1 MEVRVV
7 SPQHILRQLVCE
19 IVDVDPQSLNCDLQE
34 VLVWV
39 LSEKDMFC
47 FSLVLV
53 CPWAWNQCIH
63 FAHIMHLMYNRGNAW
78 ECVCVYVSACVCVRV
93 CVWQTDGCCIFSFL
107 PQVFCQISNCFEWAR
122 QLQSM
127 GNVCSRNGLA
137 CGWKRGIGLTE
148 LVNCTVRSWN

>member
-53 CPWAWNQCIH
+53 CP
-63 FAHIMHLMYNRGNAW
+63 
-78 ECVCVYVSACVCVRV
+78 
-93 CVWQTDGCCIFSFL
+93 
-107 PQVFCQISNCFEWAR
+107 
-122 QLQSM
+122 
-127 GNVCSRNGLA
+127 
-137 CGWKRGIGLTE
+137 
-148 LVNCTVRSWN
+148 